1 MVHLNALRGWH
12 QLPGLEVSLMYQ
24 NFKEGEE
31 ASKPILIRVPLSTEE
46 KLRNEKRRTG
56 ESLSL
61 IVATALEFYFTH
73 RGI

>member
-1 MVHLNALRGWH
+1 
-12 QLPGLEVSLMYQ
+12 MYQ